1 MVIKTLKTY
10 KDMTPNFV
18 IVPIAERERLKAIIL
33 ERYGAVSAFV
43 CVNKPLVTTTFAK
56 VLNGDARICP
66 KKLQKIKTMV
76 GMQ

>member
-1 MVIKTLKTY
+1 MTTKKTY

-18 IVPIAERERLKAIIL
+18 VMPIAEREQLKAIIL
-33 ERYGAVSAFV
+33 ERYGAVSAFIKN
-43 CVNKPLVTTTFAK
+43 NKQTATTTFAK